1 MRNILLYLFI
11 GLSLVACGDGGSS
24 SSTPLTTKYLFTS
37 EINGDIEDTW
47 SEHRLRSD
55 GYYEQYTIYY
65 SNGSVDS
72 VVLWIG
78 SWANS
83 GGTFNANIAMMKSDG
98 FCSLVLPRS
107 DVFTYSTFQETT
119 IPTTPPE
126 SPTLTM
132 CP

>member
-1 MRNILLYLFI
+1 M
-11 GLSLVACGDGGSS
+11 ACGDGGT
-24 SSTPLTTKYLFTS
+24 STSAPLTTKYLFAS

-65 SNGSVDS
+65 SNG
-72 VVLWIG
+72 VLDGVILWV
-78 SWANS
+78 
-83 GGTFNANIAMMKSDG
+83 GTWTNNGLDFDANIFMAKSDG
-98 FCSLVLPRS
+98 TCPMTLPRS
-107 DVFTYSTFQETT
+107 DVFTYSAFQETT

-126 SPTLTM
+126 SPTLTT